1 MTLRTVDLRLDI
13 RLGKNLDAR
22 REHITALTRETEAG
36 SAADGRRTLNLQL
49 FRELSRPEQ
58 GSRS

>member
-1 MTLRTVDLRLDI
+1 MDLRLDI

-22 REHITALTRETEAG
+22 REHITVLTRETKAG
-36 SAADGRRTLNLQL
+36 SAADERRTLNLQL